1 MKRIFADNYKVTQ
14 NYHSGHGGM
23 DIVGLSSKNIISPID
38 GVVKS
43 STIIPKS
50 SGDVTWEWGN
60 YVRVDDAQG
69 NRYFFCHM
77 DSRAVSVG
85 QRVQVGTKLGVMGNT
100 GYSFGAHC
108 HFEVRTKN
116 NVRTNPASFLG
127 IPNTEA
133 VYRWDKTSKGWTYG
147 AFKNDWAFVDGCW
160 YWFDGSGIAATGPKK
175 IDGKLY
181 WFAPKG
187 YGGIKECQMLKT
199 DEYGHLK

>member
-23 DIVGLSSKNIISPID
+23 DIVGLSSKNIVSPVE

-77 DSRAVSVG
+77 DSRAVKVG
-85 QRVQVGTKLGVMGNT
+85 DKVKVGTKLGVMGNT

-127 IPNTEA
+127 IPNIEA
-133 VYRWDKTSKGWTYG
+133 VYRWEKTSKGWTYG
-147 AFKNDWAFVDGCW
+147 AFQNDWAFIDGCW
-160 YWFDGSGIAATGPKK
+160 YYFDGKYTVSGPQR

-181 WFAPKG
+181 CFAPRG
-187 YGGIKECQMLKT
+187 YRKIKEGQMLKT